1 MFDDGSWRQVM
12 VIMFDM
18 LSGSL
23 VITPENRIAPVT
35 PLGKRVII
43 LIVVCAV
50 CQELPQLSI
59 LVMFTVRRQYW
70 VNVGLS

>member
-23 VITPENRIAPVT
+23 VITPENRSGPVT
-35 PLGKRVII
+35 TLGKTGINLIVISALCQILPII
-43 LIVVCAV
+43 L
-50 CQELPQLSI
+50 E
-59 LVMFTVRRQYW
+59 
-70 VNVGLS
+70 